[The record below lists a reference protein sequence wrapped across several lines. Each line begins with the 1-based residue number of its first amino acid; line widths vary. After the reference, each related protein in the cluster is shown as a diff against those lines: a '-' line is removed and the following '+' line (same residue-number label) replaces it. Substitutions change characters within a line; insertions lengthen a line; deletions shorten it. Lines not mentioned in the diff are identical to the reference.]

1 MTGDKYVAQTN
12 HYMSFIA
19 MFYLFSLACCQAHV
33 IYAICVTALV
43 VLDPKEPKS
52 SLAPVYITIVD
63 KNDNAPEKGTGWNP
77 VMCEKP
83 TEAMRANITLIT
95 ATDKDSALFLPI
107 NFEIA
112 DTDTLFTLEP
122 CKSCYF
128 LLPRL
133 TMLHRILLLYKKG
146 ALMHELTWLR
156 KH

>member
-1 MTGDKYVAQTN
+1 M
-12 HYMSFIA
+12 H
-19 MFYLFSLACCQAHV
+19 
-33 IYAICVTALV
+33 AICVTALV
-43 VLDPKEPKS
+43 VLDPEEPKS

-112 DTDTLFTLEP
+112 DADTLFRLGP
-122 CKSCYF
+122 CKKYYFF
-128 LLPRL
+128 LLRPA
-133 TMLHRILLLYKKG
+133 MLHRISLL
-146 ALMHELTWLR
+146 
-156 KH
+156 